1 MPFDGKLVARLRHTH
16 RLKDRYARLRAR
28 GLLDL
33 REIARELDI
42 APNTAKIWRRAG
54 MLRAHRYNDK
64 GECLFE
70 PPGADAPMKYMNQ
83 RMRHGKLAAAS

>member
-16 RLKDRYARLRAR
+16 GLKDRYARLRAR
-28 GLLDL
+28 GLHDL

-42 APNTAKIWRRAG
+42 APNTVKIWRRAG
-54 MLRAHRYNDK
+54 LLRAHRYNDK